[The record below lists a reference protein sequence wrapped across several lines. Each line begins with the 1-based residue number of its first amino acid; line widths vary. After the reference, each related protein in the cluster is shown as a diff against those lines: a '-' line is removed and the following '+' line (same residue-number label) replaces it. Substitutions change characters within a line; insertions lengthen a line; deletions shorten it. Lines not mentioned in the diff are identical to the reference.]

1 MNSQDLHVKSLLRD
15 PRVASAKE
23 LLLAALREKQKE
35 ITAIRPPN
43 PNLKQNYDVM
53 LASFSEARGAPL
65 WFPYLGSG
73 IGNGPLVELLD
84 GSIKYDFIAGIGV
97 HFFGH
102 SHPVLME
109 ASIDAALSDITIQ
122 GHLQQNGDSVELSM
136 LLAEASKLPHCFLS
150 TSGAM
155 ATENALKIAFQKNFP
170 AQRIFAFER
179 SFAGRTLALAQVT
192 DKPSF
197 REGLPPTLLVDYV
210 PFYDPLRPEESLK
223 ETLQAIK
230 KQISR
235 FPKGHAVMIFELVQG
250 EAGSYPGTSDFFIP
264 IMQLLKEN
272 KIAIFVDEVQTF
284 GRTPELFSYQYFG
297 LQDYVD
303 LCSIGKLSQ
312 VCATLFSDEY
322 KPKLGLLSQ
331 TFTGSTASIRCTI
344 AILKMLLQGDLYG
357 PKGKNSRLHALFV
370 EKFLE
375 IAKRQ
380 PGAIKGPFGLGGL
393 VAFTPFDGDA
403 EHTKKIAH
411 ALFDE
416 GLLCFIAGS
425 SPTRIRMLPPFAIL
439 KEADIVSATIII
451 EKILENENR
460 EGLCIS

>member
-1 MNSQDLHVKSLLRD
+1 MASSDLFVNALLKD
-15 PRVASAKE
+15 HRVATAKE
-23 LLLAALREKQKE
+23 LLLAALQDGQKE
-35 ITAIRPPN
+35 ICSVRPPN
-43 PNLKQNYDVM
+43 PNLKHSYDETI
-53 LASFSEARGAPL
+53 ARFSKSRGGPL

-84 GSIKYDFIAGIGV
+84 GSVKYDFISGIGV

-102 SHPVLME
+102 SHPALLD
-109 ASIDAALSDITIQ
+109 ASIDAALSDVAIQ

-136 LLAEASKLPHCFLS
+136 LLTEASKLPHCFLS

-170 AQRIFAFER
+170 AQRILAFNR
-179 SFAGRTLALAQVT
+179 CFAGRTLALAQIT
-192 DKPSF
+192 DKPLF

-210 PFYDPLRPEESLK
+210 PFFDPLRPEESSQ
-223 ETLQAIK
+223 ETLRAIQ

-235 FPKGHAVMIFELVQG
+235 YPKGHAAMVFELVQG
-250 EAGSYPGTSDFFIP
+250 EGGSYPGTSEFFIP

-272 KIAIFVDEVQTF
+272 HIAVFVDEVQTF
-284 GRTPELFSYQYFG
+284 GRTPQLFAYQYFG
-297 LQDYVD
+297 LQDYID
-303 LCSIGKLSQ
+303 ICSIGKLSQ
-312 VCATLFSDEY
+312 VCATLFRDEY
-322 KPKLGLLSQ
+322 KPKPGLLSQ
-331 TFTGSTASIRCTI
+331 TFTGGTASIRCTI
-344 AILKMLLQGDLYG
+344 AILKILLQGDFYG
-357 PKGKNSRLHALFV
+357 PGGRIARLHAFFV

-375 IAKRQ
+375 IAKRH
-380 PGAIKGPFGLGGL
+380 PGTVNGPFGLGGL

-403 EHTKKIAH
+403 EYTKKIVH

-439 KEADIVSATIII
+439 KEADIIAATAII
-451 EKILENENR
+451 EKILIQ
-460 EGLCIS
+460 G